1 MQETM
6 ILDRLLF
13 IYLTLSL
20 VYSLFEQTS
29 MSKRVLFADEPY
41 YPHDTFHLHTLT
53 IFCSGTM
60 VSYHSGLWC
69 IANIIE
75 PLDVIILSTFIVK
88 VSLSACR
95 FVTIDR
101 TISVYILLLVI
112 CIFGLHFFHG
122 AFVWLIWWLRGR
134 IEIQTTKVCL
144 FQNLI
149 L

>member
-1 MQETM
+1 M

-60 VSYHSGLWC
+60 VSYHSGL
-69 IANIIE
+69 
-75 PLDVIILSTFIVK
+75 
-88 VSLSACR
+88 
-95 FVTIDR
+95 
-101 TISVYILLLVI
+101 
-112 CIFGLHFFHG
+112 
-122 AFVWLIWWLRGR
+122 
-134 IEIQTTKVCL
+134 
-144 FQNLI
+144 
-149 L
+149 